1 MSLNLDEL
9 KNEVLQYLEKQDFV
23 VFHGYSRLADTD
35 SFVAWDTER
44 QPAYQKFLDAA
55 KKAGAKLIVYHHREF
70 TQAHVDEAAERLE
83 ACDVSVEEQR
93 SMERRLRDLRAYE
106 GFTCAV
112 ELSFDLAGRVYLFN
126 IRAEWYEDYLD
137 LLEEIDAATADEED
151 EDDESMGGYYS
162 RN

>member
-9 KNEVLQYLEKQDFV
+9 KTEVLQNLEKQGFV

-44 QPAYQKFLDAA
+44 QPSYQKFLDAA
-55 KKAGAKLIVYHHREF
+55 KKAGVALIVYHHREF

-83 ACDVSVEEQR
+83 ACDFSVEEQR
-93 SMERRLRDLRAYE
+93 AMERRLRELRAYE
-106 GFTCAV
+106 GFTCAL
-112 ELSFDLAGRVYLFN
+112 ELSFDLNGRVYLFN
-126 IRAEWYEDYLD
+126 LRAEWYEDYLD
-137 LLEEIDAATADEED
+137 LLEEMDAAMADEED
-151 EDDESMGGYYS
+151 DDEPMGGYYS